1 MEIITATESVALNLE
16 YYNKEADAE
25 PLHQNMCRI
34 GNKNRNMKI
43 KHNLSKEQW
52 KALKE
57 IQQINNNTEVNPF
70 DKSSGFVV
78 LSERD
83 AIKKIEEQLG
93 KANIIDEDPTQKY
106 TSKIRKHLCKLRK
119 EKKFTDQEYFEI

>member
-1 MEIITATESVALNLE
+1 
-16 YYNKEADAE
+16 
-25 PLHQNMCRI
+25 
-34 GNKNRNMKI
+34 MKI

-57 IQQINNNTEVNPF
+57 IQQINNNTKVNPF
-70 DKSSGFVV
+70 DNSSGFVV
-78 LSERD
+78 LSEGD